1 MNNLELL
8 MVYAV
13 SCTIAYMAMRYT
25 MEVENDDEPGGLH
38 LFCTFFPLINL
49 VIVVIA
55 IYYLFTQPLRSG
67 SGQTLLMKFYG
78 RK

>member
-13 SCTIAYMAMRYT
+13 SCTVAYMAMRYA
-25 MEVENDDEPGGLH
+25 MKVENDDEPGGLH
-38 LFCTFFPLINL
+38 LFGTFFPLINL
-49 VIVVIA
+49 IIIGIA